1 MGPFGEVLIATSLLG
16 AATAGSVT
24 LTMRSRLHRSLRL
37 VPGRRVDVPWRW
49 RWSLR
54 RAPLLHRRL
63 QRSCQVVLAATG
75 SATGPSPRRRRGR
88 RRQQDTSILETTGRV
103 LIDQAISIDLRLIA
117 ADRGGPTW
125 RRLHLPALQSEIAA
139 LEASCL
145 RLAQLSRAFDDHLGT
160 VTSRRAT
167 VEPERAKLLLDA
179 MEEAIGELRREEL
192 TAEK

>member
-37 VPGRRVDVPWRW
+37 VPGRRVDVPWHW